1 MDSPTPLGG
10 TPYTMTKSINNS
22 RRRRSLKGRGDY
34 SEEVKTIPKPLV
46 RLEAKIDHLERSLVH
61 ATPKVSRA
69 ASTLGRTLGNFVN
82 QGDLGA
88 LAGESLAKFF
98 GHGDYKVKT
107 NSLIT
112 GPLSGPNPPKFGQ
125 HGKRGTRIMEREY
138 IGDIV
143 SGALVSG
150 QTTFTNV
157 SYRIN
162 PTDRSSFPWLST
174 IANQYDQWEP
184 HGIVYEFVST
194 SSSYN
199 GTSQALGTVVMAT
212 DYDVFDATYPSKQIM
227 ENADYSCSTR
237 PAESLVHGVECDPR
251 ERPTPILYC
260 STTAAANLQDLGNFQ
275 VATVGCSAAN
285 VTLGELWVS
294 YDITFYK
301 KQLVTPAA
309 SLSAWCATGTCAPGG
324 PFLLSPTVSYSK
336 NITTTVVVGSG
347 TYVNLP
353 ASQGTGRYI
362 VTFYMSDKRTADAM
376 APAAFVNCADIQ
388 SSFAGSD
395 GQPCLRQ
402 FLLEISAPG
411 AKFLMGMKSGST
423 SSDWRFN
430 ITEVSDSYKIST

>member
-10 TPYTMTKSINNS
+10 TPYTMKQPANNL

-34 SEEVKTIPKPLV
+34 SEEVKSIPKPLV
-46 RLEAKIDHLERSLVH
+46 RLEAKIDHLERSLVQT
-61 ATPKVSRA
+61 TPKISSA
-69 ASTLGRTLGNFVN
+69 AKTIGRTLGNFVN

-107 NSLIT
+107 NSLIN
-112 GPLSGPNPPKFGQ
+112 GPLSGPNPPKFGS
-125 HGKRGTRIMEREY
+125 HGKRGTRVIEREY
-138 IGDIV
+138 IGDII
-143 SGALVSG
+143 SGAIVNG
-150 QTTFTNV
+150 QSTFNNK
-157 SYRIN
+157 SFRIN

-184 HGIVYEFVST
+184 HGIVFEYVST

-212 DYDVFDATYPSKQIM
+212 DYDVFDALYPSKQIM

-237 PAESLVHGVECDPR
+237 PAESLVHGVECDPH

-301 KQLVTPAA
+301 KQLVSPAI
-309 SLSAWCATGTCAPGG
+309 SLAAWCASGNCPTGGPLLFNPVISYSNSISTTVIVGTGTDIN
-324 PFLLSPTVSYSK
+324 LPTSQ
-336 NITTTVVVGSG
+336 GSG
-347 TYVNLP
+347 
-353 ASQGTGRYI
+353 RYL
-362 VTFYMSDKRTADAM
+362 VSFFLDDKRTSDILSATLFNATYIQQSSAGPDGGVHLWQAVIAIS
-376 APAAFVNCADIQ
+376 APAARVRF
-388 SSFAGSD
+388 
-395 GQPCLRQ
+395 
-402 FLLEISAPG
+402 
-411 AKFLMGMKSGST
+411 GMKTGSAGANYKF
-423 SSDWRFN
+423 SL
-430 ITEVSDSYKIST
+430 TEVADTFALS